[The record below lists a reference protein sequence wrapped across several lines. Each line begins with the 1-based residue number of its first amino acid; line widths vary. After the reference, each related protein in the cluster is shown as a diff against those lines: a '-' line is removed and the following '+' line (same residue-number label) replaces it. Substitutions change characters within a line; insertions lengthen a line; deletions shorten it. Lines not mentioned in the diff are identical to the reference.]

1 MGAPEGTLLQMV
13 DLGDTAAIVGT
24 ELDGTGRDW
33 ASGAGKCLPT
43 PRRSRSPGGWRSPGG
58 AAALMRTVRSHIFI
72 NHENLNFSMWD
83 LVEDQNPWWSGSRD
97 PHLERL
103 DSLRYK
109 VRPDWIDRLSLEPF
123 SLNFVLG
130 PRQVGKTTGIKMLI
144 RRLIGRGEFSVLYLN
159 CEIFSSFR
167 ELLSALREY
176 QRVKER
182 EGIENSYIFL
192 DEVTSLE
199 GWWRAVKS
207 SIDSGALLK
216 DVVTVTGSSS
226 LKVRRDVELVPGRRG
241 RGVVI
246 EVLPLTFP
254 QYREL
259 VDPGAITG
267 GRLLGLFRDYLETG
281 GFLPRINGLPASDV
295 LWAYVNEV
303 VRFGRSLEILREVMA
318 GLFKTAPSPVS
329 YRGLA
334 SYTSGYSY
342 KVVQSYL
349 EFMQDLYLIG
359 QAPLWDGGVKYRRER
374 KFFFRDPLLAGI
386 FSSWSDQSFLESAVY
401 EWVVQEH
408 VYRRYGRVY
417 YHRNDYEV
425 DVVANGL
432 RVEVKAGK
440 AHRRYPRGV
449 VVLEEDI
456 PEFLLGLGGGGS
468 PALRRAPPG

>member
-1 MGAPEGTLLQMV
+1 
-13 DLGDTAAIVGT
+13 
-24 ELDGTGRDW
+24 
-33 ASGAGKCLPT
+33 
-43 PRRSRSPGGWRSPGG
+43 
-58 AAALMRTVRSHIFI
+58 
-72 NHENLNFSMWD
+72 MWD
-83 LVEDQNPWWSGSRD
+83 LIEDQNPWWSGSRD

-103 DSLRYK
+103 ESLRYK

-144 RRLIGRGEFSVLYLN
+144 DKLIRRDEFSVLYLN
-159 CEIFSSFR
+159 CEIFSSFK
-167 ELLSALREY
+167 ELLSSLKEY

-182 EGIENSYIFL
+182 KGIKNSYIFL

-199 GWWRAVKS
+199 GWWKAVKS
-207 SIDSGALLK
+207 LIDSGALLK

-226 LKVRRDVELVPGRRG
+226 LKVKRDVELFPGRRG
-241 RGVVI
+241 QGVVI

-254 QYREL
+254 QYRGL
-259 VDPGAITG
+259 VDPEAITR
-267 GRLLGLFRDYLETG
+267 GRLLSLFKDYLETG
-281 GFLPRINGLPASDV
+281 GFLSRINGLPASDI

-303 VRFGRSLEILREVMA
+303 VRFGRSLEIMKEVMA
-318 GLFKTAPSPVS
+318 SLFKTAPSPVS
-329 YRGLA
+329 YRALA

-359 QAPLWDGGVKYRRER
+359 QAFLWEREVKYRKER
-374 KFFFRDPLLAGI
+374 KFFFRDPLLARI
-386 FSSWSDQSFLESAVY
+386 FSSWSGQRFLESAVY

-408 VYRRYGRVY
+408 MYRRYGRVY
-417 YHRNDYEV
+417 YYRNDYEV

-440 AHRRYPRGV
+440 AHRRYPKGV
-449 VVLEEDI
+449 VVLEEGDI
-456 PEFLLGLGGGGS
+456 PVFLLEL
-468 PALRRAPPG
+468 

>member
-1 MGAPEGTLLQMV
+1 
-13 DLGDTAAIVGT
+13 
-24 ELDGTGRDW
+24 
-33 ASGAGKCLPT
+33 
-43 PRRSRSPGGWRSPGG
+43 
-58 AAALMRTVRSHIFI
+58 
-72 NHENLNFSMWD
+72 MWD
-83 LVEDQNPWWSGSRD
+83 LIEDQNPWWSGSRD

-103 DSLRYK
+103 ESLRYK

-144 RRLIGRGEFSVLYLN
+144 DKLIKRDEFSVLYLN
-159 CEIFSSFR
+159 CEIFSSFK
-167 ELLSALREY
+167 ELLSSLKEY

-182 EGIENSYIFL
+182 KEIKNSYIFL

-199 GWWRAVKS
+199 GWWKAVKS
-207 SIDSGALLK
+207 LIDSGALLK

-226 LKVRRDVELVPGRRG
+226 LKVKRDVELFPGRRG
-241 RGVVI
+241 QGVVI

-254 QYREL
+254 QYRGL
-259 VDPGAITG
+259 IDPEAITG
-267 GRLLGLFRDYLETG
+267 GRLISLFKDYLETG
-281 GFLPRINGLPASDV
+281 GFLSRINGLPASDI

-303 VRFGRSLEILREVMA
+303 VRFGRSLEIMREVMA
-318 GLFKTAPSPVS
+318 SLFKTAPSPVS
-329 YRGLA
+329 YRALA

-359 QAPLWDGGVKYRRER
+359 QAFLWEGEVRYRKER
-374 KFFFRDPLLAGI
+374 KFFFRDPLLARI
-386 FSSWSDQSFLESAVY
+386 FSSWSGQKFLESAVY

-408 VYRRYGRVY
+408 MYRRYGWVY
-417 YHRNDYEV
+417 YYRNDYEV

-440 AHRRYPRGV
+440 AHRRYPKGV
-449 VVLEEDI
+449 VVLEEEDI
-456 PEFLLGLGGGGS
+456 PKFLLELEGNVE
-468 PALRRAPPG
+468 